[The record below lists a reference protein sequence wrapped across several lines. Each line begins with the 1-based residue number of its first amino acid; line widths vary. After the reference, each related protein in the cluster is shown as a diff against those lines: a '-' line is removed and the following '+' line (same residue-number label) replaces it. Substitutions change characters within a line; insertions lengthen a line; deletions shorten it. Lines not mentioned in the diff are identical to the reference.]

1 MMDTQ
6 PRPRNRLVWMLGFLL
21 LVGIPISIML
31 MSHVGADDARVQDET
46 AFAVPDLRAAGFTT
60 PMVRSVAQNDS
71 TRSLAE
77 FYARRAYPGAPPII
91 PHQLTD
97 EADYGGRACLR
108 CHNRSRYVPRIGAYT
123 PITPHPELLSCRS
136 CHVLLSAEGTFR
148 ESAWQ
153 KPEPPVLTG
162 GVLPTSPP
170 AIPHSLQL
178 RENCLVC
185 HSGPGSVPE
194 LRTSHPERLS
204 CQQCHVA
211 NSLEADWVR

>member
-1 MMDTQ
+1 MMYTQ
-6 PRPRNRLVWMLGFLL
+6 RLLRSRLVWTISLAL
-21 LVGIPISIML
+21 LVVIASGFGMMAHGPSDTFLIQEETGIAARD
-31 MSHVGADDARVQDET
+31 VRGA
-46 AFAVPDLRAAGFTT
+46 GIIT
-60 PMVRSVAQNDS
+60 PTFRSVAQNDS

-91 PHQLTD
+91 PHTLTD

-108 CHNRSRYVPRIGAYT
+108 CHNRSRYVRRIGAYT

-136 CHVLLSAEGTFR
+136 CHVLPSAEGTYS

-153 KPEPPVLTG
+153 KPEPPVLAG

-185 HSGPGSVPE
+185 HSGPGSVPV

-204 CQQCHVA
+204 CRQCHVA
-211 NSLEADWVR
+211 SSTEGTWVR

>member
-1 MMDTQ
+1 MMVIQ
-6 PRPRNRLVWMLGFLL
+6 RLLRSRLVWTTGFAL
-21 LVGIPISIML
+21 LVAIPISFM
-31 MSHVGADDARVQDET
+31 MMAYDGADVASIQDET
-46 AFAVPDLRAAGFTT
+46 ASAVQDLRAAGFTT
-60 PMVRSVAQNDS
+60 PTFRSVAQNDS

-136 CHVLLSAEGTFR
+136 CHVFPSAEGTFR
-148 ESAWQ
+148 DSAWQ

-170 AIPHSLQL
+170 AIPHTLQL

-194 LRTSHPERLS
+194 LLTSHPERLS
-204 CQQCHVA
+204 CQQCHVT
-211 NSLEADWVR
+211 NSLEAAWVR